1 MQTGPDDRD
10 QVVTARLRWVL
21 APIGGLVAWHA
32 TLFLG
37 LVAVGVLDSMCPPD
51 EMVSGMCQA
60 DWYEP
65 AFDALVAVFSG
76 ISAVLVV
83 LVPALI
89 APTHR
94 LRMAWIAYGVGA
106 AFAIFFALGTSLYPP
121 AAAALLGGATA
132 VAIAHRLWPRNQET

>member
-1 MQTGPDDRD
+1 M
-10 QVVTARLRWVL
+10 TALVRWVL

-51 EMVSGMCQA
+51 KIVSGMCQA

-65 AFDALVAVFSG
+65 AFDALVAVFAG
-76 ISAVLVV
+76 ISAVVVV

-94 LRMAWIAYGVGA
+94 LRMAWVAYGVGA
-106 AFAIFFALGTSLYPP
+106 AFAICSALGGSSLYPP
-121 AAAALLGGATA
+121 AAAALLCGAAA
-132 VAIAHRLWPRNQET
+132 VALAHRLWRRKKET